1 MTWRGSKVSVGDELV
16 AELAFHE
23 LSQVVKPY
31 LVYIKGRR
39 VFHSFSCLLCISLL
53 GLVSLRRFKIW

>member
-31 LVYIKGRR
+31 LV
-39 VFHSFSCLLCISLL
+39 L
-53 GLVSLRRFKIW
+53 GLGVLY